1 MFKLIKIT
9 LASMTIIECRN
20 TNLPSLSDRSGTR
33 RNVSLMAG
41 MTWSYMCRT
50 SRQCSEKDESFNS
63 SQCSNIKASRSTCN
77 PGLVQL
83 RLPAV
88 WLPLPFVFSHCLCKT
103 TTTVRTTWGAK
114 KCIVWSVPEISVS
127 MFSFICFEHPINN
140 NNFPLCF
147 CSHFV
152 LFAIKKKKK
161 LILKGKT
168 CLCLNQTSLIHWQ
181 DDSHKAAHVPVFCVN
196 SLVNNRMTCWPRN
209 QIFKPLL
216 SNTLQMKYYKIITSS
231 SKRLH
236 TSSEADLSSLEVMY
250 WNILRKGHGS
260 KGRGRVCV
268 KSSQHKTLNRALK
281 DTYIH
286 VSRV

>member
-20 TNLPSLSDRSGTR
+20 TNPPSLSDRSGTR

-103 TTTVRTTWGAK
+103 TTTVRTNWGGK

-152 LFAIKKKKK
+152 LLFAKNKWQKKKKTDFEGENVFMSESD
-161 LILKGKT
+161 LI
-168 CLCLNQTSLIHWQ
+168 
-181 DDSHKAAHVPVFCVN
+181 
-196 SLVNNRMTCWPRN
+196 
-209 QIFKPLL
+209 
-216 SNTLQMKYYKIITSS
+216 NTLAGWFTQ
-231 SKRLH
+231 
-236 TSSEADLSSLEVMY
+236 
-250 WNILRKGHGS
+250 
-260 KGRGRVCV
+260 
-268 KSSQHKTLNRALK
+268 
-281 DTYIH
+281 
-286 VSRV
+286 SRPCSCLLCEQFV